1 MAKSGMYVGLDIGTA
16 SVKVVV
22 AEYVEGQMNII
33 GVGDAKSEG
42 LSRGIIIDIDETVS
56 SIQKAIKQAEAKSG
70 VEIKE
75 VAVGLPANLLEVTH
89 CEGMIAVNT
98 ESHEITDEDVKN
110 VAAASMVR
118 SIPPERQIVSLV
130 PQTFKV
136 DTFDGIK
143 DPRGMVGVRL
153 EMKGLLFTGP
163 NTIVHNIRTCVEKA
177 GLSVTNLVISPLALA
192 ETILPS
198 GEKNFGTTVIDL
210 GAGQTTAAV
219 MYEDELKFTHVEQ
232 EGGEFVTKDISIV
245 LNTSL
250 ANAEGLKN
258 NYGIAYSPNASANE
272 EFPVDVIGQSQPV
285 MVDEHYLA
293 EIIEARME
301 QIFLKIK
308 RVLSDI
314 DALSLSGGIVLTGG
328 AASIPGVIELA
339 ESIFEI
345 DHEIRLYV
353 PNHMGLRN
361 PMFSTV
367 LSIVEY
373 TAGLSDVDILVN
385 QEVTG
390 DKINPKQAANKAMKK
405 QEVVTEKKQDTTT
418 TYYDNNN
425 DTATTNNDDN
435 DITEY
440 NEEESAPRKNKKLS
454 NFFDSIFE

>member
-1 MAKSGMYVGLDIGTA
+1 MAKSGMYVGLDIGTS

-42 LSRGIIIDIDETVS
+42 LSRGIIIDIDETVK
-56 SIQKAIKQAEAKSG
+56 SIQNAVKQAEAKSG
-70 VEIKE
+70 VEITE
-75 VAVGLPANLLEVTH
+75 VAVGLPANLLEVEH
-89 CEGMIAVNT
+89 CEGMIAVNS
-98 ESHEITDEDVKN
+98 ESKEITDDDVKN

-130 PQTFKV
+130 PQSFKV

-163 NTIVHNIRTCVEKA
+163 NTIVHNIKTCVRKA
-177 GLSVTNLVISPLALA
+177 GLKINKLVISALALT

-232 EGGEFVTKDISIV
+232 EGGEFVTKDISVV

-258 NYGIAYSPNASANE
+258 NYGNAYSPNVSDNE
-272 EFPVDVIGQSQPV
+272 EFPVDVIGQSNPV
-285 MVDEHYLA
+285 MVDEHYLS

-301 QIFLKIK
+301 QIFSKIK
-308 RVLSDI
+308 RVLGEI

-328 AASIPGVIELA
+328 AASVPGIVDLA
-339 ESIFEI
+339 EEVFEI
-345 DHEIRLYV
+345 NHEIRLYV

-367 LSIVEY
+367 LAIIEYAASLSEIDLLVES
-373 TAGLSDVDILVN
+373 A
-385 QEVTG
+385 VTG
-390 DKINPKQAANKAMKK
+390 EDIQIGTSMAKQGASSKKAT
-405 QEVVTEKKQDTTT
+405 VVS
-418 TYYDNNN
+418 
-425 DTATTNNDDN
+425 DDN
-435 DITEY
+435 DHYYDDDDNDHDRDDDEY
-440 NEEESAPRKNKKLS
+440 EDEEEHDKEKATDRVRG
-454 NFFDSIFE
+454 FFGKIFE

>member
-1 MAKSGMYVGLDIGTA
+1 MAKSGMYVGLDIGTS

-33 GVGDAKSEG
+33 GVGDSKSEG
-42 LSRGIIIDIDETVS
+42 LSRGIIIDIDETVK
-56 SIQKAIKQAEAKSG
+56 SIQNAVKQAEAKSG
-70 VEIKE
+70 VEITE
-75 VAVGLPANLLEVTH
+75 VAVGLPANLLEVEH
-89 CEGMIAVNT
+89 CEGMIAVNS
-98 ESHEITDEDVKN
+98 ESKEITDEDVKN

-130 PQTFKV
+130 PQSFKV

-163 NTIVHNIRTCVEKA
+163 NTIVHNIKTCVRKA
-177 GLSVTNLVISPLALA
+177 GLKINKLVISALALA

-219 MYEDELKFTHVEQ
+219 MYENELKFTHVEQ
-232 EGGEFVTKDISIV
+232 EGGEFVTKDISVV

-250 ANAEGLKN
+250 VNAEGLKN
-258 NYGIAYSPNASANE
+258 NYGNAYAPNVSDNE
-272 EFPVDVIGQSQPV
+272 EFPVDVIGQSDPV

-301 QIFLKIK
+301 QIFSKVK
-308 RVLSDI
+308 RVLGEI

-328 AASIPGVIELA
+328 AASIPGIVDLA
-339 ESIFEI
+339 EEVFEI

-367 LSIVEY
+367 LAIIEYAASLNEIDLLVEE
-373 TAGLSDVDILVN
+373 A
-385 QEVTG
+385 VTG
-390 DKINPKQAANKAMKK
+390 ESTNLGGMAKPTTSTPKK
-405 QEVVTEKKQDTTT
+405 QVVTDTDE
-418 TYYDNNN
+418 YYD
-425 DTATTNNDDN
+425 DHQDD
-435 DITEY
+435 DDQDEY
-440 NEEESAPRKNKKLS
+440 EDEDDDKEKASDRVRG
-454 NFFDSIFE
+454 FFGKIFE